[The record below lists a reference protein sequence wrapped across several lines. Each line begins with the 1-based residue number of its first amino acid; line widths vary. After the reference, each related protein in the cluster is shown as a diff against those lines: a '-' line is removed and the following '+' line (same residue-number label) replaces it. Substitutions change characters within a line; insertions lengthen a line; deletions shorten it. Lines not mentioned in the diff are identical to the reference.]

1 MKNKL
6 VLLEIGIALG
16 ISIWEAYKYYKQKT
30 KDESKKSKKRD
41 RDDPST
47 DGESVI
53 YKL

>member
-16 ISIWEAYKYYKQKT
+16 IFIWEAYKYYKQKT
-30 KDESKKSKKRD
+30 NESKKSKKRD